1 MDTGFDSKLKA
12 YMKVILFWGS
22 SNETFE
28 YVLKRA
34 RGHILFWVLLMK
46 RLNVFLKRY
55 PLEAK
60 TAPKN

>member
-1 MDTGFDSKLKA
+1 MVRGH
-12 YMKVILFWGS
+12 ILFWGS

-46 RLNVFLKRY
+46 RLNMFLKGY